1 MAIKHKKTKGELAFD
16 IANYTLMAII
26 TFVTVYPIWYVLI
39 VSFNDGADFLRGGVY
54 WFPRKF
60 SILNYVQVFNTD
72 DLVRAFV
79 VTISRTVIGV
89 ITHTLFTGLFAF
101 GFYRKGLLFKKV
113 YWIICIIPMFI
124 GGGTIPYFLLLSDLR
139 LTDTF
144 WVYIIPWLF
153 SFWDVL
159 VLTSFFSG
167 IPDSLSEAA
176 RIDGMSEFGLFFK
189 IIFPLS
195 LPVFA
200 ALALFNGVG
209 QWNSFFDSLL
219 YNSGTTEFIT
229 LQHRVVLML
238 KEAESKTMTD
248 TPGAGGNR
256 TTDIGIQYA
265 SIIVSTVPILL
276 IYPFLQRYFVYGV
289 MTGSVKE

>member
-16 IANYTLMAII
+16 ITNYTLMAII
-26 TFVTVYPIWYVLI
+26 MFVTIYPIWYVLI
-39 VSFNDGADFLRGGVY
+39 VSLNDGSDFLKGGVY
-54 WFPRKF
+54 MFPRKF
-60 SILNYVQVFNTD
+60 SFLNYVEVFNTAN
-72 DLVRAFV
+72 LVRAFV
-79 VTISRTVIGV
+79 VTVSRTIIGV
-89 ITHTLFTGLFAF
+89 VTHILFTGLFAF
-101 GFYRKGLLFKKV
+101 GFYRKGLVFKKL
-113 YWIICIIPMFI
+113 YWTICIIPMFI
-124 GGGTIPYFLLLSDLR
+124 GGGTIPYFLLLSDLH

-159 VLTSFFSG
+159 VLTSFFAG

-195 LPVFA
+195 MPVFA

-219 YNSGTTEFIT
+219 YNSGTNDYIT
-229 LQHRVVLML
+229 LQHLVVLML
-238 KEAESKTMTD
+238 KEAEKQTMSD
-248 TPGAGGNR
+248 SPGVGGDR
-256 TTDIGIQYA
+256 TTSVGIQYA

-276 IYPFLQRYFVYGV
+276 VYPFLQRYFVYGV
-289 MTGSVKE
+289 MTGAVKE